1 MALQSRAGPSGVGC
15 YLSVV
20 PGRGCGLLEQE
31 PLRPPTGWGPS
42 CDGDALGVAVQ
53 LPTNETHGSQRASGI
68 PARSGDRLFVFEA
81 VAKMGAPLKDGG
93 EVDSIVRR
101 DTTLVVFGAPRRA
114 PGPAEL
120 LGATP
125 RRRWHLDP

>member
-1 MALQSRAGPSGVGC
+1 MDSCNKSLCARQRVGGPC
-15 YLSVV
+15 
-20 PGRGCGLLEQE
+20 
-31 PLRPPTGWGPS
+31 
-42 CDGDALGVAVQ
+42 CDGAALGVAVQ
-53 LPTNETHGSQRASGI
+53 LPQTRLTEVSRLPGV
-68 PARSGDRLFVFEA
+68 PAPSGDRLFVFEA

-101 DTTLVVFGAPRRA
+101 DATLVVFGAPWRA

-125 RRRWHLDP
+125 RSRWQLDP